1 MLFEVVYNICFNI
14 CLLVVLAFVLTRMDF
29 MQRLLLND
37 GEPEGGHRVCRAKEK
52 VILGIIFGGFC
63 MISDMIGLQVTGAL
77 PNARVIGILSSGFLG
92 GPVSCAITTVI
103 AAVHRYM
110 VFPERISTVACVIS
124 AVLHGCIGSW
134 IGYRQRHDRPYSNS
148 FLLGVT
154 VLSERIHIVMI
165 LLLTRP
171 FIEAMDIV
179 KIVIVPMVIINS
191 VGMVIF
197 FNVFKL
203 IFSADDQKVAWQISL
218 AMRTAQQCTPYLAD
232 GLKKKEDID
241 RVIDIIMNEY
251 RCQGAALIEDKKFLG
266 RSGAF
271 LDLSLTDDN
280 YPRLLSAT
288 KTYKTTRV
296 SRIPLPED
304 GFYPLYRNNVI
315 ISAPI
320 LLDEGRIM
328 ALVILVKKNAYS
340 YRADVEFATG
350 LANHF
355 AMQLKIAEMEAQ
367 KEALRRA
374 EITTLQSQIN
384 PHFLFNSLNTISY
397 FCREKPEKARELL
410 LALSSYFR
418 STLESVDFMVTL
430 EAELEQV
437 KAYTKLEEARFESR
451 LQVSF
456 EAESRDLTCC
466 VPNLILQPLVE
477 NAIHHGAMNREDGV
491 GRVVVRI
498 RREEKNTVIDII
510 DNGPGIDYRIIR
522 SLYGGEEVKH
532 RGIGLMNV
540 QQRLVSIYG
549 KDYGLQ
555 IVSSETGTDV
565 RMKIPNREDKGY
577 EDSDC

>member
-134 IGYRQRHDRPYSNS
+134 IGYRKRNDRQYSNY

-154 VLSERIHIVMI
+154 FLSELIHIVMI

-522 SLYGGEEVKH
+522 SLYGGGEAPGHWSYECPAASGKYL
-532 RGIGLMNV
+532 REGLRTPDCL
-540 QQRLVSIYG
+540 QRDGDRCAHENTEQGG
-549 KDYGLQ
+549 KR
-555 IVSSETGTDV
+555 V
-565 RMKIPNREDKGY
+565 
-577 EDSDC
+577 